1 MYTWVTRTTAVEPK
15 WLFPLKPGDLR
26 QDLCVKSPFWS
37 CWEVSEAMQLMG
49 PSVKLINVESIVIT
63 LGSQPKINMVLCP
76 LSKSLSICLTR
87 EQSSPVLNPI
97 KAFSLQ
103 LSMQLF

>member
-1 MYTWVTRTTAVEPK
+1 M
-15 WLFPLKPGDLR
+15 
-26 QDLCVKSPFWS
+26 
-37 CWEVSEAMQLMG
+37 SEAMQLMG

-87 EQSSPVLNPI
+87 GQSSPVLNPI
-97 KAFSLQ
+97 RAFSLQ